1 MTTRPWGAPPIEM
14 SKYTLFVT
22 SALQS
27 SGAESAVGQPSA
39 SAGATAAAATAAAE
53 PTRAARREDAVSR
66 FCVSASPI
74 ASHAMTR
81 RCARPR
87 TEVVTGAVTRIL
99 DDLSL
104 RV

>member
-39 SAGATAAAATAAAE
+39 SAGATAAAATAAAG
-53 PTRAARREDAVSR
+53 PTRAARREGCGLAFLRLGVADGLARDDPALRATANGGGDRGGDA
-66 FCVSASPI
+66 
-74 ASHAMTR
+74 HL
-81 RCARPR
+81 
-87 TEVVTGAVTRIL
+87 G
-99 DDLSL
+99 
-104 RV
+104 